1 MEYSNYSN
9 CTNSSDSN
17 EQLRTAYYSA
27 NAIGVFGESVLL
39 VAMLCIKAFKTP
51 LQRFFIVV
59 VVVMLVN
66 NTCRLACIF
75 YHTDRDDD
83 SQDKACILLALVL
96 QWGNWCVFLSL
107 SVVVAFL
114 LTMVYAYSQQN
125 SVIVI
130 KVRSSK
136 ALQILIEVGVNVG
149 MLLAPWTFIWV
160 PLIQDQYGFDGI
172 ICALVPS
179 NSCTNSAEDRI
190 VDIFYNN
197 TPKAIFGIMSVV
209 SAVGM
214 TVVYC
219 KMPVEMKDARR
230 LIKRLTIL
238 MAILFV
244 YFLMLYLQFFAS
256 LLTASATIF
265 NVFWNLFF
273 KFLFLFGY
281 VVAFHCSPLHK
292 QIRKLNKRISI
303 GINVCKKDG
312 IEEYGTFQ
320 DSSRESKPSST
331 YFIPSH
337 TNDFVSK

>member
-17 EQLRTAYYSA
+17 EQLRAAYYAA
-27 NAIGVFGESVLL
+27 NAIGVFGASVLL

-59 VVVMLVN
+59 VVVMLVH

-83 SQDKACILLALVL
+83 GQDKACILLALVV
-96 QWGNWCVFLSL
+96 QWCHWCVFLSL
-107 SVVVAFL
+107 SVIVAFL
-114 LTMVYAYSQQN
+114 LTIVCTYSQQN
-125 SVIVI
+125 SVIVS

-136 ALQILIEVGVNVG
+136 ALQILIEVGVNAG
-149 MLLAPWTFIWV
+149 MLLAPWTLIWV

-179 NSCTNSAEDRI
+179 NSCTNSVEDRI
-190 VDIFYNN
+190 FDIYDS

-219 KMPVEMKDARR
+219 KMPVEMRDARR

-244 YFLMLYLQFFAS
+244 YFLVLYLQFFAS
-256 LLTASATIF
+256 FFLTASLRIF

-273 KFLFLFGY
+273 KFLLLFGY
-281 VVAFHCSPLHK
+281 VVAFHCSSLHK

-303 GINVCKKDG
+303 GNKLDG

-320 DSSRESKPSST
+320 DSSRESKPSTT